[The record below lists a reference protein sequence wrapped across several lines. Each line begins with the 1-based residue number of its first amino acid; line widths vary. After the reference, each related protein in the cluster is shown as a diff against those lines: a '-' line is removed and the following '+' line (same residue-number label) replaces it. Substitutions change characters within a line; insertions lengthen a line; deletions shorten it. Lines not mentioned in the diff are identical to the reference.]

1 MPKQENNNKNKKKNK
16 TQMYSRFNLMSSAN

>member
-1 MPKQENNNKNKKKNK
+1 MPKQENNNKKKKKNK